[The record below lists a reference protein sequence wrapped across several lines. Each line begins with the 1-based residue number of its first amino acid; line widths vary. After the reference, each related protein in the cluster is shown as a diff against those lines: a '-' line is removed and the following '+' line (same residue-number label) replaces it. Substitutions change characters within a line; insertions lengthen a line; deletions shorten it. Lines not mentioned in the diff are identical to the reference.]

1 MSLPRYQLRNRVAT
15 RRRLALVEQAHKA
28 GSALA
33 HEQRAGD
40 RRGPGR
46 LPGMRSF
53 AAGGISRQNQHFL
66 GAQISLDAALQDGL
80 ARMVWRSRQLAR
92 DESYLRRF
100 LNICDEK
107 VVGAA
112 GIRLQSRA
120 KRDDGSPDEQDQ
132 ATLEALWK
140 EWCKRS
146 NADIRGKRTFRDL
159 QAGFI
164 RGVMRDGEYLGR
176 VVYGAPNAFKFAIQ
190 PLDPMLLDV
199 NLSGDVP
206 RSVGERESN
215 EHRITMGVE
224 LDKFTRPVAYWIKQR
239 RSTLDTIAYHG
250 RDYMRLPASE
260 VIHEF
265 MMLDEADHNRG
276 VPVGVAAL
284 LRLEML
290 AGFEEAELVASRAS
304 AAKMG
309 FYKQT
314 GPSKF
319 AGDDEDADGRPVE
332 EFEPAT
338 MQLLP
343 NGIDVELF
351 NPTHPNANAAG
362 MVKLMLRGAAAALGV
377 NYNTLAG
384 DLEGV
389 NYSSLRSAAKEDE
402 GHWRTLQGFVTTAFC
417 EPVFEAWLRQA
428 FLTNQLQVPATR
440 YEKFKDVH
448 WQAQGFPWVD
458 PLKESQANKVA
469 VSETYTLTPSQIVQ
483 QQGGDWE
490 EHIAQLE
497 RDQKDLA
504 RIGLAIGANAGPVI
518 ETPAEES

>member
-1 MSLPRYQLRNRVAT
+1 MTLPRYALRNRVAT
-15 RRRLALVEQAHKA
+15 RQRLALVEKDHRTR
-28 GSALA
+28 ALEA
-33 HEQRAGD
+33 LQQRSHRPLRRRAGK
-40 RRGPGR
+40 
-46 LPGMRSF
+46 RSF
-53 AAGGISRQNQHFL
+53 AAGGITRQNQHFL

-80 ARMVWRSRQLAR
+80 VRMVGRSRQLAR

-107 VVGAA
+107 VIGPA

-120 KRDDGSPDEQDQ
+120 KRDDGTPDESDQ
-132 ATLEALWK
+132 ESLEGLWK
-140 EWCKRS
+140 AWCKRD
-146 NADIRGKRTFRDL
+146 NADLRGKRTFRDL

-164 RGVMRDGEYLGR
+164 RGVMRDGEYLAR
-176 VVYGAPNAFKFAIQ
+176 VIYGAPNAFRFAIQ

-199 NLSGDVP
+199 NLSGSVP
-206 RSVGERESN
+206 RSVGERESD

-224 LDKFTRPVAYWIKQR
+224 LDRFTRPVAYWIKQR

-250 RDYMRLPASE
+250 RDYVRLPASE

-265 MMLDEADHNRG
+265 MMQDEADHNRG

-304 AAKMG
+304 ASKMG

-314 GPSKF
+314 GPSAF
-319 AGDDEDADGRPVE
+319 TGDDEDGSGNPIE

-343 NGIDVELF
+343 AGLDVEMF
-351 NPTHPNANAAG
+351 NPTHPNANSAG

-377 NYNTLAG
+377 NYNSLAG

-402 GHWRTLQGFVTTAFC
+402 GHWRTLQEFVTTAFC
-417 EPVFEAWLRQA
+417 EPVFDLWLRQA
-428 FLTNQLQVPATR
+428 FLTGQIAAPAR
-440 YEKFKDVH
+440 RFEKFRDVA

-458 PLKESQANKVA
+458 PLKESQAHKVA
-469 VSETYTLTPSQIVQ
+469 VSETHTLTPSQIVEM
-483 QQGGDWE
+483 QGGDWE
-490 EHIAQLE
+490 EHIARLE
-497 RDQKDLA
+497 RDLKALG
-504 RIGLAIGANAGPVI
+504 RLGLAIGTTSAPVI